1 MDKPLREILFQLLR
15 IGLWQK
21 GSLSLKKPLTKE
33 DWSQILFYSSKHT
46 VEGII
51 FDSFNYLS
59 EDQRPPQ
66 SLLLKWAVRIDQIE
80 RNNEQMNRVL
90 SSQYKEFAAEGIHP
104 VLMKGQGVAYF
115 YNNPKHRIC
124 GDIDWYFENNTYNK
138 ARNFLKEREIA
149 INDKSGFSL
158 DYYLNDVSIEHH
170 KDLFDIS
177 SPLKSRY
184 LKNLQ
189 VAFRDKQQIIFIN
202 ETPIKILAPELQ
214 IFQINAH
221 ILKHLLFYGVGLR
234 QLCDSARLYAQTIS
248 AIDADALK
256 TIYKRSGILNWI
268 HLLHILLVKYLG
280 LPQSSL
286 PFPLLE
292 GKEADWMLEEIW
304 HGGNFG
310 YYDDRHSNG
319 KVISAIWSHPNGLKR
334 LWNNLFRYLPYAPQ
348 EALFMQ
354 TTYLY
359 SKWFGIDKD

>member
-21 GSLSLKKPLTKE
+21 GTLCLKKPLTKE
-33 DWSQILFYSSKHT
+33 DWSQILFYASKHT
-46 VEGII
+46 IEGII
-51 FDSFNYLS
+51 YDSFNHLN
-59 EDQRPPQ
+59 EDQLPPQ
-66 SLLLKWAVRIDQIE
+66 SLLLKWTVRIDQIE
-80 RNNEQMNRVL
+80 RSNEQMNSVL
-90 SSQYKEFAAEGIHP
+90 SSQYKEFAAQDIHP
-104 VLMKGQGVAYF
+104 LLMKGQGVAYF

-124 GDIDWYFENNTYNK
+124 GDIDWYFENNTYDK
-138 ARNFLKEREIA
+138 ARNFLKKREIT

-158 DYYLNDVSIEHH
+158 DYYINGVSIEHH

-177 SPLKSRY
+177 SPFKGRY

-189 VAFRDKQQIIFIN
+189 AAFRDKQQIIFIN

-214 IFQINAH
+214 LFQINAH
-221 ILKHLLFYGVGLR
+221 ILKHLLFFGVGLR

-248 AIDADALK
+248 DIDAHALK
-256 TIYKRSGILNWI
+256 TIYKRSGILTWI

-292 GKEADWMLEEIW
+292 GKDADWMLEEIW

-319 KVISAIWSHPNGLKR
+319 RVISAISSHPNGLKR
-334 LWNNLFRYLPYAPQ
+334 LWNNLLRYLPYAPQ